1 LQLREPDVS
10 RIVGDLTASGIIKRF
25 TIDVDYR
32 KLGYPEMGIFI
43 FGLKDKKSMGDVVR
57 KLQRYIEIVE
67 IQEVFGDAHDV
78 IIRVMAENNERIRQ
92 ICKEVEE
99 WEEVNSDA
107 RSFTLIFALTHR
119 REPGI
124 QL

>member
-1 LQLREPDVS
+1 LITESL
-10 RIVGDLTASGIIKRF
+10 
-25 TIDVDYR
+25 
-32 KLGYPEMGIFI
+32 GIFI